1 MDLVGQLG
9 PGSPRAEHGGKN
21 SSITC
26 FTSGPNGALS
36 VASLIRVLAWRAA
49 ERSGATSSR
58 SRQGLGSARSTA
70 TGSRAEGR
78 RRRRLARRYNLVAGR
93 RRAKIILTGIEPSG
107 AG

>member
-1 MDLVGQLG
+1 MVLVGQLG
-9 PGSPRAEHGGKN
+9 PGLPELRTAAN

-36 VASLIRVLAWRAA
+36 VASLIRVWRGDGRSDR
-49 ERSGATSSR
+49 ERPARGAGR
-58 SRQGLGSARSTA
+58 DPPAPEVPPIGA
-70 TGSRAEGR
+70 RAEGR